1 MTESWH
7 SDQVTGEPVLVDRIL
22 LVIKGSPQEDG
33 KVAEGFRVATAMIA
47 MDVLPQI
54 LFADDGVFW
63 LVKKQ
68 LPESKSRES
77 VSERLKTISDLA
89 GLHVL
94 SDSLDQRKLTENDLD
109 ESYNTKKLSLDEA
122 AELVAQNDAV
132 ITF

>member
-1 MTESWH
+1 MA
-7 SDQVTGEPVLVDRIL
+7 RIL
-22 LVIKGSPQEDG
+22 IVIKGSPQEDG
-33 KVAEGFRVATAMIA
+33 GVAEGFRVATAMVA

-68 LPESKSRES
+68 LPEAKSPAS

-89 GLHVL
+89 GMHVL
-94 SDSLDQRKLTENDLD
+94 SYSLAQRSLKEDDLD
-109 ESYNTKKLSLDEA
+109 ESYNAKRLSLDEA

>member
-1 MTESWH
+1 
-7 SDQVTGEPVLVDRIL
+7 VTGEPVLVDRIL

-94 SDSLDQRKLTENDLD
+94 SDSLDQRKLTENDLG